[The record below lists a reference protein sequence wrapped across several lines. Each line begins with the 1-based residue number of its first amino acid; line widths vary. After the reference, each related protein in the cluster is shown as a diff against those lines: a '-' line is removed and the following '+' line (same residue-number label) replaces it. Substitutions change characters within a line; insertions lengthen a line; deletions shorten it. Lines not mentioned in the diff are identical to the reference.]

1 MTNTKKIT
9 LLALVLAVVCAI
21 ALAGCGSTSSSTG
34 TGSSASSSATSSAST
49 AASASANASASAS
62 SSAAAIRQ
70 ADDQAM
76 AYVGTWKTD
85 KLTLQSKTN
94 DSDKETDLD
103 VPVALELN
111 DNMTGTL
118 TVGENTQNV
127 EWEVRY
133 WESLKIERAVISL
146 HEPFELSGIVCDTEN
161 LMLEFADTENSAR
174 LFNHWTS
181 SAQSGV
187 KLGVD
192 MTVEKVS

>member
-1 MTNTKKIT
+1 MKD
-9 LLALVLAVVCAI
+9 LLVLVFAAVCAI
-21 ALAGCGSTSSSTG
+21 ALAGCGNAGTSSSA
-34 TGSSASSSATSSAST
+34 SASAVSGANT

-62 SSAAAIRQ
+62 SSAAAIQQ

-161 LMLEFADTENSAR
+161 LMLEFANTENSAR